1 VISDERVEFPARDG
15 LVLGGTLF
23 RPASPAGRALQ
34 IQAAAGVP
42 QQYYARFAAFLAER
56 GFTVLSFDYR
66 GIGLS
71 RPARLRGMRARMCD
85 WPLLDAAGALDFLE
99 RVAPGERLMI
109 VGHSIGGVSTALLP
123 QAARLAAVL
132 MVGAQSGYWRNWPPL
147 RRPWIWLAVHVAI
160 PLLARLVGF
169 FPSSRIGFGEDL
181 PKGVALEWARWCR
194 HPRYL
199 AGALGAGEAFA
210 RFAAPLRS
218 YVADD
223 DAFAPPRAAAA
234 LLELYFGARAELR
247 AVSPRDVGVDRIGHF
262 GFFRERFR
270 DTLWREAADWLAR
283 Q

>member
-1 VISDERVEFPARDG
+1 MIHEARVEFPARDG
-15 LVLGGTLF
+15 LALGGTLF
-23 RPASPAGRALQ
+23 RPASPAGGALQ

-42 QQYYARFAAFLAER
+42 QQYYAKFAAYLAGR

-66 GIGLS
+66 GIGRS
-71 RPARLRGMRARMCD
+71 RSARLRGMRARMRD
-85 WPLLDAAGALDFLE
+85 WPLLDAAGAFDFLE
-99 RVAPGERLMI
+99 RAAPGERLMV

-147 RRPWIWLAVHVAI
+147 HRPGIWLAVHVAI
-160 PLLARLVGF
+160 PLLTRIVGYL
-169 FPSSRIGFGEDL
+169 PSSRLGFGEDL
-181 PKGVALEWARWCR
+181 PKDVALEWARWCR

-199 AGALGAGEAFA
+199 VGALNASEAFA
-210 RFAAPLRS
+210 RFAAPLRA

-234 LLELYFGARAELR
+234 LLELYSGAHPELR
-247 AVSPRDVGVDRIGHF
+247 AISPRDVGVDRIGHF

-270 DTLWREAADWLAR
+270 ETLWREAADWLAR